1 MEAMA
6 LGFMALTFLIISICC
21 LYYKKPGWG
30 IVCSGAVMVL
40 TCLTGRSWKEMLIGS
55 GKDAALL
62 GFVRYPAAPVIFAV
76 LFIAAFIFMLVSIVV
91 ILRQNKK

>member
-6 LGFMALTFLIISICC
+6 LGFLALTFLIISICC
-21 LYYKKPGWG
+21 LYYKKPILG

-40 TCLTGRSWKEMLIGS
+40 TYLTGRSWKEMLIGS
-55 GKDAALL
+55 GKETALL
-62 GFVRYPAAPVIFAV
+62 GFASYPAVPVIFAV
-76 LFIAAFIFMLVSIVV
+76 LFIAAFILMILSIVV